1 MSFRISFAMI
11 LIAGLLSA
19 CSSVSTPSNEGMRYA
34 STPATTMTPAG
45 PQVVAPARVGAGLPA
60 PTYGTASMQEYRLG
74 PLDTL
79 NVLVFQ
85 VPELS
90 GDFATLIVR
99 TFVWTFFS
107 VAIKMIIGTC
117 GAVLLNALVPGRA
130 LFRVLTLPPWI
141 VPMAIGIF
149 MWGWMYNGQFGMI
162 SGVLQNVGLLDR
174 PLAWLA
180 YGGTAFWATIIT
192 DVWIGVPL
200 VTLYL
205 LAAIQSIPKD
215 LYEAAWT
222 DGAGRFYRFRRI
234 TLPLIVPALVTMS
247 MLSLIATF
255 NSFDIIWILTQGGPN
270 GQTTTMIIDTY
281 KTAIGSYKYGE
292 GAARAVMICLFL
304 SVFCFFYFRVVSKI
318 STGEA
323 K

>member
-1 MSFRISFAMI
+1 MTASRGATLFAFALLLPAVLYI
-11 LIAGLLSA
+11 LIIVAYPLVDTFTLSF
-19 CSSVSTPSNEGMRYA
+19 TDA
-34 STPATTMTPAG
+34 SLRRT
-45 PQVVAPARVGAGLPA
+45 VNWVGWANYQKIFG
-60 PTYGTASMQEYRLG
+60 
-74 PLDTL
+74 
-79 NVLVFQ
+79 
-85 VPELS
+85 
-90 GDFATLIVR
+90 GDFATIIVR

-130 LFRVLTLPPWI
+130 IFRVLTLPPWI

-180 YGGTAFWATIIT
+180 YGGTAFWATVVT

-304 SVFCFFYFRVVSKI
+304 SVFCFFYFRVISRI